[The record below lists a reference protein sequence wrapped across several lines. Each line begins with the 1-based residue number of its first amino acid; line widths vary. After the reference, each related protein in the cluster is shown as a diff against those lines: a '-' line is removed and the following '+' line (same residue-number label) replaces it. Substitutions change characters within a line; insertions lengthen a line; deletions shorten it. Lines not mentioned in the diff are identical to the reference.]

1 MTAPLE
7 LHPIPRASFGAEV
20 AEAALDAL
28 LATEA
33 TEAWH
38 RALADHQI
46 VVFRGLAL
54 EADGQVALATT
65 LGEPLVES
73 PTGRTYQFVS
83 NSHEEGILGD
93 ERFAYHSDHAFMN
106 EPIDTISLYALEVP
120 AEGTSTRFVNAV
132 AAARALPDDL
142 RSRLEGRSARHS
154 IDPASRHE
162 DVAVRAPR
170 RPPDAIHSFHPI
182 LWEASR
188 SADPVLYM
196 SEQQTDLI
204 EHLEETESAALIE
217 RVFDHLYCGRFTY
230 EHEWH
235 QGDLV
240 VWDNRALQHA
250 RDAIPEGSTRNLRR
264 VSVGGTSVFEYFRD
278 VVGWEEG

>member
-170 RPPDAIHSFHPI
+170 KKE
-182 LWEASR
+182 L
-188 SADPVLYM
+188 L
-196 SEQQTDLI
+196 LK
-204 EHLEETESAALIE
+204 
-217 RVFDHLYCGRFTY
+217 
-230 EHEWH
+230 
-235 QGDLV
+235 
-240 VWDNRALQHA
+240 
-250 RDAIPEGSTRNLRR
+250 
-264 VSVGGTSVFEYFRD
+264 
-278 VVGWEEG
+278 